1 MSSLAG
7 RAKPVSQEEIH
18 RESMSLAQN
27 SKGIIPY
34 MEGEIAS
41 LEDEIK
47 AFRAGEREATQFMPF
62 RLRQGVYGQRQA
74 DAQMIRVK
82 IPGGILTPE
91 YLETLGQMADKY
103 VPLKKGHVTT
113 RENIQFHHVN
123 LEECPEALRMIGEE
137 GLSTREACG
146 NTVRNVVGSATAGVC
161 YDELFDVTPYLAAY
175 VRFAVRH
182 PLTQNFPRKFKT
194 SFTGC
199 VDHDTV
205 ASAVHDLSYIAQVR
219 EEDGVQVRGFKV
231 MVGGA
236 TSIMPRLGK
245 VLYDFVPE
253 KDYLRVAEAI
263 WSVFQKADTLRKNRM
278 MARIKVLIDRIG
290 FDAFKELV
298 EEELKGIGPIDPR
311 PLMNVEEIY
320 REEPPRLPAVS
331 SNGHEPPHESPE
343 ELDTFLDWRRTNAV
357 EQKQAGYYVV
367 HVKLPLGDI
376 YVHQFPVL
384 ADIVRKYTGGGAR
397 TTQEQNLAL
406 RWVPEGYLFDVW
418 KALKEIGLMED
429 EAHTITDVVSCP
441 GTDSCKLGITSSMGL
456 GRAIK
461 EELASLNGNGNGLLE
476 DPLVKKMHIKMS
488 GCPNGC
494 GLHHIANIGFHGA
507 AMKGPSGVQVPA
519 YEMFLGGNYGGKSHE
534 DTRFGQRLPGVKVP
548 AKRVPEVIKDIAG
561 FYKENRLDGEE
572 FNPFLD
578 RVGLKPIEEIA
589 SRYKD
594 IAPLGPDS
602 QDLYV
607 DWEKSGLY
615 KLERGEGEC
624 AV

>member
-1 MSSLAG
+1 MSSGVG
-7 RAKPVSQEEIH
+7 RTKTVRQEDIH
-18 RESMSLAQN
+18 QESMKLAQS

-34 MEGEIAS
+34 MDEEIVN
-41 LEDEIK
+41 LEDEIR

-62 RLRQGVYGQRQA
+62 RLRQGVYGQRQP

-91 YLETLGQMADKY
+91 YLETLGEMAEKY
-103 VPLKKGHVTT
+103 APLKKGHVTT
-113 RENIQFHHVN
+113 RENVQFHHIP
-123 LEECPEALRMIGEE
+123 LEDTPSALRLLGEV

-146 NTVRNVVGSATAGVC
+146 NTVRNVVGSPTAGVC
-161 YDELFDVTPYLAAY
+161 YDEVFDITPYLAAY

-182 PLTQNFPRKFKT
+182 PVTQNFPRKFKT
-194 SFTGC
+194 SFTGSP
-199 VDHDTV
+199 DHDTV

-219 EEDGVQVRGFKV
+219 EENGVQVRGFKV

-253 KDYLRVAEAI
+253 QDYLRVAEAL
-263 WSVFQKADTLRKNRM
+263 WRVFDKAEMLRKNRM

-298 EEELKGIGPIDPR
+298 DEELKTVGPIDPT
-311 PLMNVEEIY
+311 PLMDVEEIHN
-320 REEPPRLPAVS
+320 ETPPQPGPGLNPGNGQEPP
-331 SNGHEPPHESPE
+331 PE
-343 ELDTFLDWRRTNAV
+343 FLHWRNTNSF
-357 EQKQAGYYVV
+357 EQKQAGYYVAY
-367 HVKLPLGDI
+367 VKLPLGDI
-376 YVHQFPVL
+376 YINQFYAL
-384 ADIVRKYTGGGAR
+384 ADILRKYTGGRAR

-406 RWVPEGYLFDVW
+406 RWVPEAYLYDVW
-418 KALKEIGLMED
+418 KALKEIGLVDAEV
-429 EAHTITDVVSCP
+429 HTITDVVSCP

-456 GRAIK
+456 GGAIRDA
-461 EELASLNGNGNGLLE
+461 LDSWNGLLE
-476 DPLVKKMHIKMS
+476 DPLVKKMHVKMS

-507 AMKGPSGVQVPA
+507 AMKGPGGVQLPA
-519 YEMFLGGNYGGKSHE
+519 YEMFLGGNYGGKRHE

-561 FYKENRLDGEE
+561 FYKENRQDSEE
-572 FNPFLD
+572 FNQFLD
-578 RVGLKPIEEIA
+578 RVGTKPIEEIA
-589 SRYKD
+589 ARYKD
-594 IAPLGPDS
+594 VAPLGPDS
-602 QDLYV
+602 MDLYV
-607 DWEKSGLY
+607 DWSKTEVY